1 MDSIQLRLDTSDGF
15 QGGLSLRHDDLV
27 EVVHVELVINGQFIG
42 TVHDLVEVA
51 AEPRELLL
59 ILGVEGKQRRHC
71 FYPPSCSFVIEAVDC
86 ITNHCTCVAAVALC
100 FLLEELQ
107 LFVVK
112 SDFTDM
118 VSVGIVHRLMVLK
131 LVVIGN

>member
-1 MDSIQLRLDTSDGF
+1 MQGIQLRLDASDGF
-15 QGGLSLRHDDLV
+15 QGSLGLRHDDLAEIVFV
-27 EVVHVELVINGQFIG
+27 EFVINGQLIG

-59 ILGVEGKQRRHC
+59 ILGIEGEQRRHC
-71 FYPPSCSFVIEAVDC
+71 FYSPSCPFVIEAVDC

-107 LFVVK
+107 LIIAK
-112 SDFTDM
+112 SDFADM
-118 VSVGIVHRLMVLK
+118 VSVGVVHLLK
-131 LVVIGN
+131 L